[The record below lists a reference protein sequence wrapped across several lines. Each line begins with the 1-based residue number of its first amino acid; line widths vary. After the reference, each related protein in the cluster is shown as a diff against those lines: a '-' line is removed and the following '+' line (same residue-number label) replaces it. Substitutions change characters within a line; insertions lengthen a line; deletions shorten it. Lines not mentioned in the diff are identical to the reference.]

1 MTAVDDRNGHQ
12 RTRGTKA
19 AGAAH
24 RTVRTIAETIVS
36 GVLNP
41 GERLP
46 TERALAE
53 QLQVSRST
61 VREAIRSLEAM
72 GVVEVRRGD
81 GSYVTSLEP
90 QYLLD
95 TAAFVTRLLR
105 DHTVLEMFEVRAIL
119 EFAATAMAAARMT
132 EADHAELRHQVRR
145 IEEANSVEDI
155 LSADLAF
162 HSLIA
167 AASGNAMLV
176 SLLETF
182 SAKTYRARYLKSKIE
197 FRRIHGQPPA
207 GARGRVGRHRLT
219 RPGSR
224 QSRRRRPRAGNG
236 KMAAAFA
243 NGSGKPCCAS
253 EQAAGTTTGL
263 WSSLRRNPR
272 AAASTM

>member
-1 MTAVDDRNGHQ
+1 MDQSCRRRSSDRSDDRGDD
-12 RTRGTKA
+12 RFWR
-19 AGAAH
+19 
-24 RTVRTIAETIVS
+24 I
-36 GVLNP
+36 NP

-119 EFAATAMAAARMT
+119 ESAATAMAAARMT

-197 FRRIHGQPPA
+197 SA
-207 GARGRVGRHRLT
+207 E
-219 RPGSR
+219 S
-224 QSRRRRPRAGNG
+224 
-236 KMAAAFA
+236 MANLQLAHAAVLDA
-243 NGSGKPCCAS
+243 IVLRDPEAAKSP
-253 EQAAGTTTGL
+253 QAPTC
-263 WSSLRRNPR
+263 R
-272 AAASTM
+272 

>member
-1 MTAVDDRNGHQ
+1 MTAADARNVQ
-12 RTRGTKA
+12 PTTRPTKA
-19 AGAAH
+19 AGAAD
-24 RTVRTIAETIVS
+24 RTVRTIAETIIA
-36 GVLNP
+36 GRLNP

-46 TERALAE
+46 TERALAG
-53 QLQVSRST
+53 QLQVSRNT

-90 QYLLD
+90 HYLLD

-119 EFAATAMAAARMT
+119 ESAATAMAAARMT
-132 EADHAELRHQVRR
+132 EADHAELRQQVRR

-162 HSLIA
+162 HGLIA

-182 SAKTYRARYLKSKIE
+182 SAKTYRARYLKSKIDSDKSLANLQLAHAAVLE
-197 FRRIHGQPPA
+197 AIVLRDPEAARVAA
-207 GARGRVGRHRLT
+207 GAHVQVMVRWLRPMLT
-219 RPGSR
+219 AR
-224 QSRRRRPRAGNG
+224 
-236 KMAAAFA
+236 
-243 NGSGKPCCAS
+243 
-253 EQAAGTTTGL
+253 EQ
-263 WSSLRRNPR
+263 
-272 AAASTM
+272 